1 VLDDLRRRARRVLW
15 ICPEERWAWGQGDS
29 EMPLYAAKVERVAT
43 VTTLADLE
51 GLAEALLPR
60 SARKH

>member
-1 VLDDLRRRARRVLW
+1 
-15 ICPEERWAWGQGDS
+15 
-29 EMPLYAAKVERVAT
+29 MPLYAAKVERVAT
-43 VTTLADLE
+43 VTALADLE